1 MNGLRIKGTPQ
12 MSTLFT
18 PQVLEVSHMPVTLAS
33 MISTKCVCKA
43 LLHLPVCIQL
53 PHRHMAIAV
62 AESQQALKIA
72 TKQKVDGR
80 HL

>member
-1 MNGLRIKGTPQ
+1 MNGLKIKGTPQ

-62 AESQQALKIA
+62 AESQAAFRVFTVAQ
-72 TKQKVDGR
+72 VR
-80 HL
+80 